1 MLDDLKGK
9 SAIVTGA
16 GSGIGLACALELLQ
30 LGCAVMA
37 ADINASG
44 ESEVRERAAAIGGGK
59 LEFIRADISRE
70 DDVRAM
76 VQSAVDA
83 FGRLDGAINSAG
95 FGPVGHAVHEMTS
108 DEWDRNLATNLRG
121 MFLCLKYQISAMRQQ
136 GGGSIVA
143 ISSTAA
149 ELPILRGAE
158 YSSAKAG
165 MNSLVRVA
173 ALENSREG
181 VRVNAIMPGATYTPA
196 HVKSLEAV
204 PEQIEVVKALPMG
217 RVAQPDEISGM
228 AAFLLSDRASYITGT
243 SIPIEGGIL
252 LV

>member
-1 MLDDLKGK
+1 
-9 SAIVTGA
+9 
-16 GSGIGLACALELLQ
+16 
-30 LGCAVMA
+30 
-37 ADINASG
+37 
-44 ESEVRERAAAIGGGK
+44 
-59 LEFIRADISRE
+59 
-70 DDVRAM
+70 
-76 VQSAVDA
+76 
-83 FGRLDGAINSAG
+83 
-95 FGPVGHAVHEMTS
+95 
-108 DEWDRNLATNLRG
+108 
-121 MFLCLKYQISAMRQQ
+121 
-136 GGGSIVA
+136 
-143 ISSTAA
+143 
-149 ELPILRGAE
+149 
-158 YSSAKAG
+158 